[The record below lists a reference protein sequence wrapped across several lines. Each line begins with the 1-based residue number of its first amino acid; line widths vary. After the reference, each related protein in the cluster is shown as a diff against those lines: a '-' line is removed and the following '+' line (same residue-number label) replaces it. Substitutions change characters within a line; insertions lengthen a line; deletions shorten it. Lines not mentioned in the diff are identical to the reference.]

1 MRWQEFCARHQFEDG
16 ILVSEAKVVMWLQ
29 EDLFK
34 RRVAV
39 PSKKPRSRLGKRKRA
54 GTPAAAKAE
63 IGSAELALAA
73 QLEIAL
79 DDLPAMV
86 ADDRGASGDEQS
98 SEDEDG
104 GGQGGSLLKFSTIEV
119 YVAAVAEL
127 WSVQLSMGLHSHA
140 LLRGPALNQELDKRR
155 SQSDQQ
161 ARQDYA
167 DRGAGGLNSGYTD
180 AEFLQMNKLLL
191 VQAAQRPQSLRTRV
205 DALFGHYLVLRGQA
219 RRMAELCDLS
229 IITYP
234 RTEGPTPCH
243 AVVLQTT
250 NGKTNRNGKKNYMG
264 AMRHKDP
271 YLCTMGALAQYL
283 FWRWHISG
291 ELQPSFKR
299 RKDWYNTKLLVGD
312 DKDTEIAYNTQY
324 TETWKAFAAAG
335 INSVQK
341 THVMRGAGARAAEL
355 HGVSEQQI
363 NRAGLW
369 SRSSMTS
376 AYLTGLPL
384 KFLRKMA
391 GFTASEGSYHI
402 ARAGHQPPAGLLLQ
416 VWPWI
421 EEWDRRF
428 AARAEK
434 RRWKEGGLDDEDLAG
449 AGFLQLMKQL
459 REVLLQDLAVLQ
471 PRRSRSL

>member
-1 MRWQEFCARHQFEDG
+1 M
-16 ILVSEAKVVMWLQ
+16 SEAKVVMWLQ

-54 GTPAAAKAE
+54 GTPAATKAD
-63 IGSAELALAA
+63 IGSAELALAR
-73 QLEIAL
+73 QLEIPL
-79 DDLPAMV
+79 DDLSAMV
-86 ADDRGASGDEQS
+86 ADDRGASDES

-104 GGQGGSLLKFSTIEV
+104 EGQGGSLLKFSTIEV

-191 VQAAQRPQSLRTRV
+191 AQAAQRPQSLRTRV
-205 DALFGHYLVLRGQA
+205 DALLGHYLVLRGQA

-234 RTEGPTPCH
+234 LTEGPTPCH
-243 AVVLQTT
+243 AIVLQTT

-271 YLCTMGALAQYL
+271 YLCTMGALAQYF

-291 ELQPSFKR
+291 EPQPSFKR

-369 SRSSMTS
+369 SRTSMTS

-391 GFTASEGSYHI
+391 GFTALGGQLPH
-402 ARAGHQPPAGLLLQ
+402 RTGQPPAASG
-416 VWPWI
+416 PP
-421 EEWDRRF
+421 
-428 AARAEK
+428 
-434 RRWKEGGLDDEDLAG
+434 LAG
-449 AGFLQLMKQL
+449 
-459 REVLLQDLAVLQ
+459 VAVD
-471 PRRSRSL
+471 